1 MTSRITDFGPSL
13 NRMNQLSIKETFI
26 SLIWVLLLM
35 FMFKNIIFRS
45 RDAECFWALV
55 YFHVQPAKVC
65 KRNLHLSSVMFLHQA
80 AWKEHFRV
88 FLLFLGFCL
97 SFLFC
102 FVLLRK
108 AATFPKSWTEKFM
121 NISVQRKWCAH
132 VRRNC
137 YCVCVCFNAYPDFF
151 FKHICP
157 TS

>member
-1 MTSRITDFGPSL
+1 MTIRITDFGPSL

-26 SLIWVLLLM
+26 PLIWVLLLM

-80 AWKEHFRV
+80 AWKERFRV
-88 FLLFLGFCL
+88 FLLFSDFCL
-97 SFLFC
+97 FFFILFC
-102 FVLLRK
+102 VIK
-108 AATFPKSWTEKFM
+108 KSC
-121 NISVQRKWCAH
+121 NISKKLDRKVH
-132 VRRNC
+132 EHLSSEKM
-137 YCVCVCFNAYPDFF
+137 VCTC
-151 FKHICP
+151 